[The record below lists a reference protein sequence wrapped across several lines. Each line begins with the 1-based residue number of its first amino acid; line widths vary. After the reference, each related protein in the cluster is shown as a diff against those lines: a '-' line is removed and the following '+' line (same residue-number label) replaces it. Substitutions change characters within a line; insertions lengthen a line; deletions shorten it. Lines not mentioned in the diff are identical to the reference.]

1 MHRLAVDAQHN
12 QQLRL
17 KAEILSG
24 RLDLLATQVLGLQ
37 LQPFHRQMLTFC
49 HTLYQRQSEGLLL
62 APRGFG
68 KSCLATV
75 CFALWLILHNRNIRV
90 LIASSTSTKAE
101 SFVREIKT
109 HLQCNATLRHLFG
122 DLVDPSCWRQGE
134 LSIAGRTRT
143 SKEATITARGC
154 SGAVVGLHFD
164 VHLIDDLVN
173 EDNARTKGQRDKL
186 EDWVHMSL
194 DPTLQPQGCRI
205 LTGTRYHPNDFY
217 NHTLRVF
224 AGLGCQEE
232 EEASGEGRRGAKQSK
247 GEQAASSSLLKL
259 QALQADGCSLWP
271 QKFSVE
277 WLQRKRQRMGSIR
290 FNAQYQNDCSLMQGR
305 VFRQQDMQYYDRAD
319 LNVSQLTIVQGVDV
333 AIGQGQ
339 QHDYFALVT
348 KGYDQQGRGYTL
360 DVVRGHYSFQQQMM
374 LLLYKSG
381 YSARSIGQVLA
392 MQCCQRDI
400 DALFTGQPAAARTQY
415 GSDKT
420 LRNSSQYSSQQQDSY
435 VIHSDCRAKS
445 RPKTPARTLWQWAR
459 KQWGQNRDKPVESSL
474 ASKRPARRMHLSGIN
489 SKHVSRVG
497 VEGVA
502 YQRVLGEYL
511 LQRAPALPLVCLQQ
525 RLDKRSRMTIYAARF
540 ESHQE
545 FFPADN
551 SCDALL
557 EELLLFPDGQ
567 HDDVLDAHEMAHR
580 VALPLLQQPQDTD
593 NTQVRVFV

>member
-1 MHRLAVDAQHN
+1 
-12 QQLRL
+12 
-17 KAEILSG
+17 
-24 RLDLLATQVLGLQ
+24 
-37 LQPFHRQMLTFC
+37 
-49 HTLYQRQSEGLLL
+49 
-62 APRGFG
+62 
-68 KSCLATV
+68 
-75 CFALWLILHNRNIRV
+75 
-90 LIASSTSTKAE
+90 
-101 SFVREIKT
+101 REIKT
-109 HLQCNATLRHLFG
+109 HLQGNATLRHLFG

-134 LSIAGRTRT
+134 LSVAGRTRT

-217 NHTLRVF
+217 NHTLSVF
-224 AGLGCQEE
+224 AGLGRDEGQGT
-232 EEASGEGRRGAKQSK
+232 SGAGRRVSEKGR
-247 GEQAASSSLLKL
+247 GEQKPGHQEKQDTLGKGKVDLQQGKDEQKAALPSSSFLKL
-259 QALQADGCSLWP
+259 QALQPDGRSLWP

-290 FNAQYQNDCSLMQGR
+290 FNAQYQNDCALMQGK
-305 VFRQQDMQYYDRAD
+305 VFRQGDIRYYDRAD
-319 LNVSQLTIVQGVDV
+319 LDVSQLTIVQGVDV

-348 KGYDQQGRGYTL
+348 KGYDAQGRGYTL

-381 YSARSIGQVLA
+381 YSARSIGQVLGMRCA
-392 MQCCQRDI
+392 QRDI
-400 DALFTGQPAAARTQY
+400 DALFAGQPAAARTQY
-415 GSDKT
+415 GEPESV
-420 LRNSSQYSSQQQDSY
+420 LNSSSNSGQQHDAYVIRSGCKSESQQ
-435 VIHSDCRAKS
+435 
-445 RPKTPARTLWQWAR
+445 KTTVSTLWQWAQR
-459 KQWGQNRDKPVESSL
+459 RWGQNRNKPVEPSPVCSRPPRFMSL
-474 ASKRPARRMHLSGIN
+474 GGMNNKHTVCVKSKAPMGPC
-489 SKHVSRVG
+489 VRVG

-525 RLDKRSRMTIYAARF
+525 RLDKRSRMSIYAARF

-557 EELLLFPDGQ
+557 EEVLLFPDGQ

-580 VALPLLQQPQDTD
+580 VALPLLQQPQDAD